1 MSQKLEQEV
10 KFHIPDL
17 PGLQE
22 KLEGLG
28 AELEQPRTY
37 ERNLRFDNSGGD
49 LSAMYQVLRLRH
61 DTRSR
66 LTYKGSS
73 DLNREVNARQELEVE
88 VSDFE
93 TAQEILEALG
103 YEVVV
108 IYEKHR
114 SAYMLGN
121 VEVSLDE
128 MPFGTFIE
136 IEGPDT
142 DSVRDAAEKLG
153 VAWEERIVLGYM
165 TMFQILKERLVLEF
179 RDLTFGNFEG
189 IQISLA
195 DLDFSGGY

>member
-37 ERNLRFDNSGGD
+37 ERNLRFDTSEGD
-49 LSAMYQVLRLRH
+49 LSATYQVLRLRY

-66 LTYKGSS
+66 LTYKGPSVL
-73 DLNREVNARQELEVE
+73 DREVNARQELEVE

-93 TAQEILEALG
+93 TAREILESLG

-142 DSVRDAAEKLG
+142 DSIRGTAEKLG
-153 VAWEERIVLGYM
+153 LVWNERIVLGYM
-165 TMFQILKERLVLEF
+165 TMFQILKERLMLEF
-179 RDLTFGNFEG
+179 RDLTFGNFKG